1 MVLHAAAAEPM
12 LWKDAKQAKD
22 EKKKKSSATVK
33 RKKKVFESFSGQFPR
48 AHFAFLSV
56 SWFGLCIDMPLNVD
70 VCGFGFKTKKKIYAL
85 ISLPDATINE

>member
-1 MVLHAAAAEPM
+1 MLHAAAAEPM

-33 RKKKVFESFSGQFPR
+33 RKKKVFESFSAQFPR

-56 SWFGLCIDMPLNVD
+56 S
-70 VCGFGFKTKKKIYAL
+70 
-85 ISLPDATINE
+85 